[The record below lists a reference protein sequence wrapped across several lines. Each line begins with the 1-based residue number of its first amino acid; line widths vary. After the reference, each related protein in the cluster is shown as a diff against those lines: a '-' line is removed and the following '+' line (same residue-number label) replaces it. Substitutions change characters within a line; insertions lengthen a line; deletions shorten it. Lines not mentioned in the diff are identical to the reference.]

1 MATFDALV
9 PLALP
14 FLASETIEVVQG
26 ASWEWD
32 YDIAID
38 GDDPVDF
45 TGCTG
50 TCQVRS
56 QGTDALVVAPTV
68 SFPADG
74 VVRCTVTPSVSDAL
88 TPGGYLHEVR
98 VTNGAGRKVVI
109 VGGGKSRFVILP
121 KGIS

>member
-14 FLASETIEVVQG
+14 FLASETIEAVQG
-26 ASWEWD
+26 KSWQWD

-38 GDDPVDF
+38 GDPVDF

-50 TCQVRS
+50 VCQIRS
-56 QGTDALVVAPTV
+56 QGTGALIVAPTV

-74 VVRCTVTPSVSDAL
+74 VVRCIVTPSESASL
-88 TPGGYLHEVR
+88 APGGYLHEVE
-98 VTNGAGRKVVI
+98 VTKGPDQKVPI

>member
-9 PLALP
+9 PLAQP
-14 FLASETIEVVQG
+14 FLATETCEEVQG

-38 GDDPVDF
+38 GDPVDF

-50 TCQVRS
+50 VCQIRS
-56 QGTDALVVAPTV
+56 QGTGALIVAPTV

-74 VVRCTVTPSVSDAL
+74 VVRCIVTPSESASL
-88 TPGGYLHEVR
+88 APGGYLHEVE
-98 VTNGAGRKVVI
+98 VTKGPDQKVPI

>member
-14 FLASETIEVVQG
+14 FLASETIEAVQG
-26 ASWEWD
+26 KSWEWD

-38 GDDPVDF
+38 GDPVDF

-50 TCQVRS
+50 VCEVRS
-56 QGTDALVVAPTV
+56 SSALIVAPTV
-68 SFPADG
+68 SFPSPG
-74 VVRCTVTPSVSDAL
+74 VVRCSVAPSASDAL
-88 TPGGYLHEVR
+88 APGLYLHEVR
-98 VTNGAGRKVVI
+98 VTNGAGRKVVV

-121 KGIS
+121 KGVA

>member
-9 PLALP
+9 PLAQP
-14 FLASETIEVVQG
+14 FLATETCEAVQG

-50 TCQVRS
+50 VCQIRS
-56 QGTDALVVAPTV
+56 SSALIVAPTV
-68 SFPADG
+68 SFPSPG
-74 VVRCTVTPSVSDAL
+74 VIRCSVTPSASDAL
-88 TPGGYLHEVR
+88 APGLYLHEVR

-121 KGIS
+121 KGVA

>member
-14 FLASETIEVVQG
+14 FLASETIEAVQG
-26 ASWEWD
+26 KSWQWD

-38 GDDPVDF
+38 GDPVDF
-45 TGCTG
+45 TDCTG
-50 TCQVRS
+50 VCQIRS
-56 QGTDALVVAPTV
+56 QGTGALIVAPTV

-74 VVRCTVTPSVSDAL
+74 VVRCSVTPSASASL
-88 TPGGYLHEVR
+88 APGGYLHEVE
-98 VTNGAGRKVVI
+98 VTNGAGRKVAI